1 MTIHADAVI
10 RAGLFTGDERPSWHW
25 TPSASPTCTWCA
37 AGLRVNDRQL
47 RAGDA
52 ARLDQEARLLLE
64 GGEDAEVLV
73 FDLAP

>member
-1 MTIHADAVI
+1 LS
-10 RAGLFTGDERPSWHW
+10 AGLFTGAERAELPLQ
-25 TPSASPTCTWCA
+25 
-37 AGLRVNDRQL
+37 AGRIAYVHLVRGSLRVNDHTL

-52 ARLDQEARLLLE
+52 ARLDDETKLVLE